1 MKCNGGGVA
10 AMIAGL
16 HSAKMTLKKMFMFP
30 GKRVS
35 KALEGSVESSSFF
48 C

>member
-16 HSAKMTLKKMFMFP
+16 HSAKMTIKKELMFP
-30 GKRVS
+30 AKKAL
-35 KALEGSVESSSFF
+35 KALEVSVESSRLFY
-48 C
+48 